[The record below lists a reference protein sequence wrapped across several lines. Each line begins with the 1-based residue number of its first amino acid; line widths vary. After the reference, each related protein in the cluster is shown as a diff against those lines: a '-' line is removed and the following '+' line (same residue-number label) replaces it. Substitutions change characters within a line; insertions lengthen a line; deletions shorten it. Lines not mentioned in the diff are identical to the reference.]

1 MVVILLQVQTTHYEI
16 LQKTTKDMRRFRI
29 LLTTIFITTYIFS
42 ASLSAQ
48 EVVNWQPIQ
57 QAETLAKKLHR
68 KVLIEIYTQWSEGF
82 KELERSVLA
91 QPQVVKYLNDNFVA
105 IKFDAETHDEVNF
118 QDHNYK
124 FVTQSGVGFNELAA
138 ELLRG
143 QMSYPTFVFLDEN
156 GNLIQTIQYRTP
168 EHFEM
173 IITYFGSDNHKKMP
187 WKKYEKVFL
196 PLRAR

>member
-1 MVVILLQVQTTHYEI
+1 
-16 LQKTTKDMRRFRI
+16 MRRFRI

-48 EVVNWQPIQ
+48 EAVNWQPIQ
-57 QAETLAKKLHR
+57 QAETLARKLHR
-68 KVLIEIYTQWSEGF
+68 KVLIEIYTPWSEGF

-91 QPQVVKYLNDNFVA
+91 QPQVAKYLNDNFVT
-105 IKFDAETHDEVNF
+105 IKFDAETREEVNF

>member
-1 MVVILLQVQTTHYEI
+1 
-16 LQKTTKDMRRFRI
+16 MRCFRI
-29 LLTTIFITTYIFS
+29 LLTTLTLFVYAFY
-42 ASLSAQ
+42 APLNAQ

-91 QPQVVKYLNDNFVA
+91 QPQVAKYLNDNFVT
-105 IKFDAETHDEVNF
+105 IKFDAETREEVNF

-124 FVTQSGVGFNELAA
+124 FVTQSGVGFNELAS